1 MINMIENKIMRHHL
15 KQVIEKSVRQ
25 KGLSDQA
32 TGGARSEALVT
43 EKLSTLSSRKDGGC
57 FGEETMVDGICNP
70 ETGTKN
76 TGVETLKNELVV

>member
-1 MINMIENKIMRHHL
+1 MRHHL

-32 TGGARSEALVT
+32 TGGALNEALVT

-57 FGEETMVDGICNP
+57 FGEETMMEGICNS
-70 ETGTKN
+70 ETGNKN
-76 TGVETLKNELVV
+76 TGVETLKYELVV